1 MTNYGFVPD
10 PRISTHLNARH
21 VLGDTP
27 TGVYLSHFT
36 NKKFH
41 DLTTKKSIPAA
52 AATVLGFGLKFIPVP
67 KKSIKQ
73 DDVDE
78 AIKRFNRDF
87 YVKVF
92 FADSDDDDDDDED
105 PIEKL
110 RVNSV
115 WKPDQPPHKIT
126 QRIGEFEHA
135 IDRNFR
141 PQRGKSNLTKF
152 QANILQDIRS
162 NQDIIIAHAD
172 KNLGPVGVDT
182 EQYIRWALDEHL
194 SDATTYVKISEADA
208 IKASNDL
215 FTEIYQWTRTAGM
228 SLSQDARTYIRYWIQ
243 KNRFDP
249 FGYFYLTIKIH
260 KNPVSTRPVC
270 SDCASLV
277 HPLGKWLDYA
287 LQPVVADQPFY
298 FKDSF
303 SLKQELDKIV
313 LPPNASIITFDAV
326 SMYTNIDINDSIE
339 QISTFLANIWD
350 KHACKTIKSAM
361 EIVMKNNRMRFGD
374 LIYHQI
380 RGVAMGM
387 SPAPTI
393 ANLYVAIYELEFII
407 PLLEKYLMFYKRF
420 IDDGFA
426 VWLHDLDPTID
437 AENWNNF
444 KALINAMGLNW
455 TFKSPRKKLIFMD
468 MTIQIEG
475 GKIITTIY
483 AKPLALYQ
491 YIPPNSC
498 HPPGVLTGLIFGQIL
513 RIYQLCSRSK
523 DIDKELSLFHTRL
536 LNRGYATNQL
546 IPFFEKGINN
556 AISYLSQTQEQRDAV
571 KKAKVGKS
579 DERIFLHIP
588 YHPQNP
594 SSGFVQNIW
603 RNLVLSPPGKENLNQ
618 LTNWEGHHVPI
629 KRLIIAYH
637 RNPNLANLNSYRKLS
652 LRTGLKPSTFIT

>member
-1 MTNYGFVPD
+1 MNNYGFVPD

-27 TGVYLSHFT
+27 TRVYLSHFT

-73 DDVDE
+73 IDVDE
-78 AIKRFNRDF
+78 AIKRFDRDF
-87 YVKVF
+87 YLKVF
-92 FADSDDDDDDDED
+92 FADSDDDSDDED

-110 RVNSV
+110 RINSM

-126 QRIGEFEHA
+126 QRIGDFEGA
-135 IDRNFR
+135 IERNFH

-152 QANILQDIRS
+152 QANILQQIRS

-194 SDATTYVKISEADA
+194 SDATTYVQISEADA

-215 FTEIYQWTRTAGM
+215 FTEIYKWTRNAG
-228 SLSQDARTYIRYWIQ
+228 SCLSQDARSYIRYWIQ

-260 KNPVSTRPVC
+260 KNPGSTHPVC

-287 LQPVVADQPFY
+287 LQPVVADQPFF

-303 SLKQELDKIV
+303 SLKQELDKII

-339 QISTFLANIWD
+339 RITTFLANTWN
-350 KHACKTIKSAM
+350 KHKCKAVKSAM

-437 AENWNNF
+437 TENWNDF
-444 KALINAMGLNW
+444 KALINAMGLSW
-455 TFKSPRKKLIFMD
+455 TFKSPRKKLVFMD

-475 GKIITTIY
+475 GKIVTTIY
-483 AKPLALYQ
+483 AKPMALYQ

-498 HPPGVLTGLIFGQIL
+498 HPPGVLTGLIYGQIL

-523 DIDKELSLFHTRL
+523 DIDKELSLLHTRL
-536 LNRGYATNQL
+536 LNRGYATNKL

-556 AISYLSQTQEQRDAV
+556 AISYLSQTQEQRDTI
-571 KKAKVGKS
+571 KQAKVGKS

-618 LTNWEGHHVPI
+618 LTNWENHHVPI

>member
-1 MTNYGFVPD
+1 MNNYGFVPD

-73 DDVDE
+73 IDVDE
-78 AIKRFNRDF
+78 AIKRFDRDF
-87 YVKVF
+87 YLKVF
-92 FADSDDDDDDDED
+92 FADSDDDSDDED

-110 RVNSV
+110 RINSV

-126 QRIGEFEHA
+126 QRIGDFEGA
-135 IDRNFR
+135 IERNFR

-152 QANILQDIRS
+152 QANILQQIRS

-194 SDATTYVKISEADA
+194 SDATTYVQISEADA

-215 FTEIYQWTRTAGM
+215 FTEIYKWTRNAG
-228 SLSQDARTYIRYWIQ
+228 SCLSQDARSYIRYWIQ

-326 SMYTNIDINDSIE
+326 SMYTNIDIDDSIE
-339 QISTFLANIWD
+339 RISTFLANTWN
-350 KHACKTIKSAM
+350 KHKCKAVKSAM

-455 TFKSPRKKLIFMD
+455 TFKSPRKKLVFMD

-475 GKIITTIY
+475 GKIVTTIY
-483 AKPLALYQ
+483 AKPMALYQ

-498 HPPGVLTGLIFGQIL
+498 HPPGVLTGLIYGQIL

-523 DIDKELSLFHTRL
+523 DIDKELSLLHTRL
-536 LNRGYATNQL
+536 LNRGYATNKL

-556 AISYLSQTQEQRDAV
+556 AISYLSQTQEQRDAI

-618 LTNWEGHHVPI
+618 LTNWENHHVPI